1 MQKRLAV
8 KQMVSSEMAEKKIKS
23 DVAKV
28 ISKYFQ
34 CDGDIGY
41 DASCELCCEAK
52 RSFSALRRI
61 KNYNWGGSYGLS
73 DPAAS

>member
-28 ISKYFQ
+28 ISKYLPVV
-34 CDGDIGY
+34 
-41 DASCELCCEAK
+41 SCEAK

-73 DPAAS
+73 EPAAS